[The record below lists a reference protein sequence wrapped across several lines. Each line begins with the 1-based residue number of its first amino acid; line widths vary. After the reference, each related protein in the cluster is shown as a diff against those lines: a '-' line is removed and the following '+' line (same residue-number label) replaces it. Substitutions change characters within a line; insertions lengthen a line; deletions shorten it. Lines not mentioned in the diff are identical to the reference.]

1 MELSTVI
8 KGEGEADLEKARR
21 RGRIYNEVL
30 VDTDNVVVDT
40 DNVVVN
46 EESKCLPHF
55 LLI

>member
-21 RGRIYNEVL
+21 RGMIYNEVL

-40 DNVVVN
+40 DNMVVN